1 MATTIFNLAAK
12 HFTEQSIKDDFLEA
26 LKEKGYIKDKGQ
38 YKDNS
43 QNKCK
48 DDSKKV
54 RATFC
59 GDLVKALF
67 MKKYITKETYDS
79 ILEEY
84 GQEKKKACQKKVKD
98 KKKVTQK
105 KQITQKKKT
114 VKKKVKLGE
123 IKENP
128 LIEMVE
134 ELEEKS
140 AIENETYE
148 IIDEEYIDYENI
160 QIDGVEYYLHK
171 ENLSIVDVC
180 DFRDMGHWDR
190 EKCGPVFLNSEC
202 SERHSSRIST

>member
-1 MATTIFNLAAK
+1 MATTIFNLATK

-26 LKEKGYIKDKGQ
+26 LKEKGYIKDKHDG
-38 YKDNS
+38 KG
-43 QNKCK
+43 
-48 DDSKKV
+48 DSKKV
-54 RATFC
+54 NATFC

-84 GQEKKKACQKKVKD
+84 GQEKNKACQKKL
-98 KKKVTQK
+98 TQK
-105 KQITQKKKT
+105 KNVCQKGV
-114 VKKKVKLGE
+114 VKKKAKLGE

-148 IIDEEYIDYENI
+148 ITDEEYIDYENI
-160 QIDGVEYYLHK
+160 QVDGVEYYLHK
-171 ENLSIVDVC
+171 KDFSIVDVY
-180 DFRDMGHWDR
+180 DFRDMGHWDK
-190 EKCGPVFLNSEC
+190 EKCGIVFLNSEC
-202 SERHSSRIST
+202 SERHSSSISA

>member
-1 MATTIFNLAAK
+1 MAATIFNLATK

-26 LKEKGYIKDKGQ
+26 LKEKGYIKDMG
-38 YKDNS
+38 

-54 RATFC
+54 SATFC
-59 GDLVKALF
+59 GGLVKALF

-105 KQITQKKKT
+105 KKACQNKT

-148 IIDEEYIDYENI
+148 ITDEEYIDYENI

-202 SERHSSRIST
+202 SERHSSRVSA

>member
-1 MATTIFNLAAK
+1 MATTIFNLATK

-26 LKEKGYIKDKGQ
+26 LKEKGYIKGHCNGEDV
-38 YKDNS
+38 
-43 QNKCK
+43 
-48 DDSKKV
+48 SKKV
-54 RATFC
+54 SSTFC
-59 GDLVKALF
+59 CDLVKALF

-84 GQEKKKACQKKVKD
+84 GQEKKKACQKKVTE
-98 KKKVTQK
+98 KKKVTPK
-105 KQITQKKKT
+105 NKT

-148 IIDEEYIDYENI
+148 ITDEAYIDYENI

-171 ENLSIVDVC
+171 ENFSIVDVY
-180 DFRDMGHWDR
+180 DFRDMGHWDK
-190 EKCGPVFLNSEC
+190 EKCGAVFLNTEC

>member
-1 MATTIFNLAAK
+1 MTVVLENIKKHFTMATTIFNLATK

-26 LKEKGYIKDKGQ
+26 LKEKGYIKDKQ
-38 YKDNS
+38 YGNA
-43 QNKCK
+43 
-48 DDSKKV
+48 DSKKV
-54 RATFC
+54 STTFC

-84 GQEKKKACQKKVKD
+84 GQEKKKACQKKVC
-98 KKKVTQK
+98 QN
-105 KQITQKKKT
+105 KT
-114 VKKKVKLGE
+114 IKKKVKLGE

-148 IIDEEYIDYENI
+148 ITDEGYIDYENI

-190 EKCGPVFLNSEC
+190 EKSEPVFLNPEC
-202 SERHSSRIST
+202 SERHSSRVSA

>member
-26 LKEKGYIKDKGQ
+26 LKEKGYIKDMG
-38 YKDNS
+38 
-43 QNKCK
+43 QNKSK

-84 GQEKKKACQKKVKD
+84 GQEKKVTE

-105 KQITQKKKT
+105 KKV
-114 VKKKVKLGE
+114 VKKKAKLGE

-148 IIDEEYIDYENI
+148 ITDEEYIDYENI

-171 ENLSIVDVC
+171 ENLSIVDVY

>member
-1 MATTIFNLAAK
+1 MTTTIFNLATK

-26 LKEKGYIKDKGQ
+26 LKEKGYIKDQCNGI
-38 YKDNS
+38 
-43 QNKCK
+43 

-54 RATFC
+54 SSTFC

-84 GQEKKKACQKKVKD
+84 GQEKKKACQKKL
-98 KKKVTQK
+98 
-105 KQITQKKKT
+105 TQKKKVCQKGV
-114 VKKKVKLGE
+114 VKKKAKLGE

-140 AIENETYE
+140 AIKNETYE
-148 IIDEEYIDYENI
+148 ITDEGYIDYENI
-160 QIDGVEYYLHK
+160 QVDGVEYYLHK
-171 ENLSIVDVC
+171 ENLSIVDVY

-190 EKCGPVFLNSEC
+190 EKSGPVFLNSEC

>member
-1 MATTIFNLAAK
+1 MAATIFNLAAK

-26 LKEKGYIKDKGQ
+26 LKEKGYIKDME
-38 YKDNS
+38 
-43 QNKCK
+43 QNKDKDQCNGK

-54 RATFC
+54 SATFC

-84 GQEKKKACQKKVKD
+84 GQEKKKACQKKV
-98 KKKVTQK
+98 
-105 KQITQKKKT
+105 
-114 VKKKVKLGE
+114 VKKKAKLGE

-140 AIENETYE
+140 AINNETYE
-148 IIDEEYIDYENI
+148 ITDEEYIDYENI

>member
-1 MATTIFNLAAK
+1 MATTIFNLATK

-26 LKEKGYIKDKGQ
+26 LKEKGYIKDM
-38 YKDNS
+38 D

-54 RATFC
+54 SATFC

-84 GQEKKKACQKKVKD
+84 GQEKKKACQKKVAE
-98 KKKVTQK
+98 KKKVCQN
-105 KQITQKKKT
+105 KT
-114 VKKKVKLGE
+114 VKKKAKLGE

-148 IIDEEYIDYENI
+148 ITDEEYIDYENI
-160 QIDGVEYYLHK
+160 QVDGVEYYLHK
-171 ENLSIVDVC
+171 KDFSVVDVY
-180 DFRDMGHWDR
+180 DFRDMGHWDK
-190 EKCGPVFLNSEC
+190 EKCGIVFLNSEC
-202 SERHSSRIST
+202 SERHSSRVSPL

>member
-1 MATTIFNLAAK
+1 MAATIFNLATK

-26 LKEKGYIKDKGQ
+26 LKEKGYIKDKGK
-38 YKDNS
+38 YKDTA

-48 DDSKKV
+48 DVSKKV
-54 RATFC
+54 SVNFC

-84 GQEKKKACQKKVKD
+84 GKEKKKACQKKAC
-98 KKKVTQK
+98 Q
-105 KQITQKKKT
+105 KKT

-140 AIENETYE
+140 AIKNETYE
-148 IIDEEYIDYENI
+148 ITDEEYIDYENI

-171 ENLSIVDVC
+171 ENLSIVDVY

-202 SERHSSRIST
+202 SERHSSRVSA

>member
-1 MATTIFNLAAK
+1 MASTIFNLAKK

-26 LKEKGYIKDKGQ
+26 LKDKGYIKDKTLGE
-38 YKDNS
+38 DR
-43 QNKCK
+43 C
-48 DDSKKV
+48 DSKKV
-54 RATFC
+54 SATFC

-67 MKKYITKETYDS
+67 MKKYITKEIYDS

-84 GQEKKKACQKKVKD
+84 GQEKKKACQKKVTE
-98 KKKVTQK
+98 KKKLTQK
-105 KQITQKKKT
+105 KKACQNKT

-140 AIENETYE
+140 AIKNETYE
-148 IIDEEYIDYENI
+148 ITDEGYIDYENI

-171 ENLSIVDVC
+171 ENLSIVDVY
-180 DFRDMGHWDR
+180 DFRDMGFWDK
-190 EKCGPVFLNSEC
+190 EKCGIVFLNSGC
-202 SERHSSRIST
+202 SERHSSRISSC